1 MSDLIRQGDANLAAF
16 GQLGNAITTAG
27 TAFSALPSGRV
38 IIAITP
44 LTGVTAIS
52 ATGETSP
59 NGATSFPNLS
69 NAAVPVGVTIY
80 GRYTAITS
88 VGGSAIVYFG

>member
-52 ATGETSP
+52 ATGETS
-59 NGATSFPNLS
+59 SFPNLS

>member
-27 TAFSALPSGRV
+27 SAFSTLPSGRV

-52 ATGETSP
+52 ATGETS
-59 NGATSFPNLS
+59 SFPSLS
-69 NAAVPVGVTIY
+69 SAAVPVGVTIY
-80 GRYTAITS
+80 GRYTSVTS
-88 VGGSAIVYFG
+88 VGGPAIVYFG